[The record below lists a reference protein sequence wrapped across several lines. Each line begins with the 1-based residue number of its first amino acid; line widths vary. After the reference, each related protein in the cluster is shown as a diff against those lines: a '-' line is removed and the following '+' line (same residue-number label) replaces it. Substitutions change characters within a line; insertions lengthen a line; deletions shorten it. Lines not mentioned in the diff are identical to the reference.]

1 VRIRPYA
8 HSPWTAPSEAI
19 VVDDTL
25 QETLRKLMRSE
36 TESNPALNV
45 LVADY
50 TKYHVV
56 LVVVGGLFL
65 LGLILLSV
73 FFWTRFRRA
82 PRTDVRKW
90 TFERKTYFYFGVL
103 SVLVA
108 MFLTLVVAANVSTV
122 MNPRQGF
129 SGSISMLR
137 TASPGTHMD
146 DLYRAVDT
154 WLQSGSA
161 DTPSAVQDKIDE
173 RLAWQRPKAVIC
185 SVLLVVFV
193 IVSALM
199 WRALIR
205 KSRDRE
211 AKGRFRKVSLH
222 LLGVVMVLASLLLML
237 MVMGNTQGSVAPI
250 SLTLF
255 FG

>member
-1 VRIRPYA
+1 
-8 HSPWTAPSEAI
+8 
-19 VVDDTL
+19 VDDTL
-25 QETLRKLMRSE
+25 QETLRKLMRSG

-45 LVADY
+45 LLADY

-73 FFWTRFRRA
+73 FFWTRFRSA
-82 PRTDVRKW
+82 PRTDVRRW
-90 TFERKTYFYFGVL
+90 TFEKKTYFSFGIL
-103 SVLVA
+103 SVVVA
-108 MFLTLVVAANVSTV
+108 MFLALVVAANVSTV

-137 TASPGTHMD
+137 TGPPGTPTD
-146 DLYRAVDT
+146 DLHQAVDA

-161 DTPSAVQDKIDE
+161 DTPSVVQDQIDE
-173 RLAWQRPKAVIC
+173 RLAWQRPKAIIC

-193 IVSALM
+193 ILSALI

-205 KSRDRE
+205 TSRDGA
-211 AKGRFRKVSLH
+211 AKGRLKKVSLL
-222 LLGVVMVLASLLLML
+222 LLGVVTVLACLLLML
-237 MVMGNTQGSVAPI
+237 MVMGNTQGSIAPI